1 MKGHLIIGKNYSF
14 YNINNNLIK
23 VEIRGNNNKVINPHR
38 ITDLIINGNKNN
50 IEILRGGKIINIKL
64 FGNNNKIFIKNN
76 CSQPNYI
83 DNGFGNQLI
92 RDHMIPQPLLPPQ
105 NIIFHQ
111 PIYSPP
117 VNINLNLGNNNDN
130 NVLDKLEKTTYSN
143 LPSEL
148 KTKNSICIL
157 CTHHFISFEEVA
169 IFSCKNHV
177 FHRFCLKIKLRTQI
191 GTPKCPICNQEFKSN
206 NDNNNNNNNNL
217 TTSPP
222 LPYSPIPPYPL
233 NINNRNPF
241 LNYLNPNNQNRRR
254 LHRIRP
260 LNPFR
265 FQINHDDDNDDDFYA
280 NPFHQRLDILDRLDN
295 LSLDDSFDDLD
306 FEGSG
311 LDKNILDNMEIAKI
325 KDVDKLD
332 HDKKK
337 CTICL
342 ENYANGDN
350 TIALPC
356 IHIFHADCI
365 KTWLKNK
372 TTCPICKYEIKYENE
387 GFNEINENNEYD
399 DYDDDDDKDDGDD
412 IDDEKTFP

>member
-23 VEIRGNNNKVINPHR
+23 VEIRGNSNKVINPHR

-50 IEILRGGKIINIKL
+50 IEIIGGGKIINIKL

-83 DNGFGNQLI
+83 DNGLGNQLI
-92 RDHMIPQPLLPPQ
+92 RDYMIPPPLLPPQ

-111 PIYSPP
+111 PIYSQP
-117 VNINLNLGNNNDN
+117 VNINLNLGNNNAN
-130 NVLDKLEKTTYSN
+130 NVVDKLEKATYSN
-143 LPSEL
+143 LPTEL
-148 KTKNSICIL
+148 KTKNLICIL
-157 CTHHFISFEEVA
+157 CNLLFMNFEEVV

-177 FHRFCLKIKLRTQI
+177 FHGCCLKNKIRSQI
-191 GTPKCPICNQEFKSN
+191 GTPKCPACNQDFKSN
-206 NDNNNNNNNNL
+206 NDNNNNNNL
-217 TTSPP
+217 TISPP
-222 LPYSPIPPYPL
+222 PYSPIRPLPL

-241 LNYLNPNNQNRRR
+241 LNYLSPNNQNRHRYR
-254 LHRIRP
+254 LHHIRP

-265 FQINHDDDNDDDFYA
+265 LQLNHDDDIDDDFYA
-280 NPFHQRLDILDRLDN
+280 NPFHQRLDILDRLEN
-295 LSLDDSFDDLD
+295 LSLNDSFDDLD
-306 FEGSG
+306 FEGPG

-332 HDKKK
+332 NDKKK

-342 ENYANGDN
+342 ENYVNGDN

-372 TTCPICKYEIKYENE
+372 TTCPMCKYEIKYENE

-399 DYDDDDDKDDGDD
+399 DDDNDYDEGDVDD
-412 IDDEKTFP
+412 FFR